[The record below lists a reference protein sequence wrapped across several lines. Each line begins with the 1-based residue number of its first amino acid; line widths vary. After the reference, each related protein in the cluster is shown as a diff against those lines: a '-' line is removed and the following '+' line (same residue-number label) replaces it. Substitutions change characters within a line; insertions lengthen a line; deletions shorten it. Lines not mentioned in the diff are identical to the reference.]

1 MRKRI
6 TNIAGHLTQDP
17 PLNNCLSLERAGD
30 AGVPGGAQ
38 KRHKIRKTVGSDT
51 NGDLGN
57 GPDMYGSRRERH
69 GEVVRVTV
77 AIGELGVIGRDSVE
91 ARLHLRGLE
100 LLRFNLQR
108 KVQSLRKNPC

>member
-6 TNIAGHLTQDP
+6 AKIAGHLTQDP
-17 PLNNCLSLERAGD
+17 PLSNCLSLERAGD

-38 KRHKIRKTVGSDT
+38 KRHKTRTTDESDM

-57 GPDMYGSRRERH
+57 GPETYISRRERR

-77 AIGELGVIGRDSVE
+77 AIGELGVIERDNGE
-91 ARLHLRGLE
+91 ARLHLRDLE